1 MEIEDAD
8 NLDFKNVVD
17 ASTMFKDCPSLR
29 NIDELKCENVTD
41 WPFSS
46 LEEFNAYCAKYL
58 AETRGVVVDLGSI
71 CDIITPEA
79 GHITANRVPGVSRT
93 GAPEGTSYGHNKQG
107 GQHA

>member
-17 ASTMFKDCPSLR
+17 ASTMFKDCTSL
-29 NIDELKCENVTD
+29 NKVDDINFENVTE

-71 CDIITPEA
+71 
-79 GHITANRVPGVSRT
+79 
-93 GAPEGTSYGHNKQG
+93 
-107 GQHA
+107 